1 MYQGKYEET
10 LTGTPQGGIISPLL
24 ANIYLH
30 ELDRY
35 MESTYLNLSQ
45 YEKHKRRL
53 QGKSN
58 YLYVRYA
65 DDWVVICN
73 GTKEQAYA
81 MKEELSIVL
90 QNMGLTLS
98 AEKTKVTHITEGI
111 HLPWLQNH
119 QGNGDAQDGTKGSNT
134 RKRHQEIPL

>member
-1 MYQGKYEET
+1 
-10 LTGTPQGGIISPLL
+10 
-24 ANIYLH
+24 
-30 ELDRY
+30 
-35 MESTYLNLSQ
+35 STYLHLSQ
-45 YEKHKRRL
+45 YEKHTRRL

-98 AEKTKVTHITEGI
+98 AEKTQVTHITEGFTFLGYRI
-111 HLPWLQNH
+111 TR
-119 QGNGDAQDGTKGSNT
+119 GMGT
-134 RKRHQEIPL
+134 RKMGPKVAIPGSAIKLTPYGRTRALARCTPWSRRCILDTPA